1 MVATGITDAMI
12 QYEKTAEAIYENKP
26 KHGKEHGIKRPDTR
40 NIIVVVAGLF
50 VIAVIISQL
59 M

>member
-12 QYEKTAEAIYENKP
+12 QYEKTAEAIYKHNP
-26 KHGKEHGIKRPDTR
+26 KHGKAHGIKRPDTR
-40 NIIVVVAGLF
+40 NIFAVIAGLF
-50 VIAVIISQL
+50 VVVVIITQL